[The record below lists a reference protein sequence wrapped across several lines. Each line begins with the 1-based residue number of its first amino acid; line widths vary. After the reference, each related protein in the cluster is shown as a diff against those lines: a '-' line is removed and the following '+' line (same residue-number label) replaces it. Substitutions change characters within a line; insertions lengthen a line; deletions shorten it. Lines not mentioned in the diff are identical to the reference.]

1 MKLERILEI
10 IIYLLNHEKVSAK
23 YLAEYFDVSVRTI
36 QRDMVSIAE
45 AGIPVYTLGGRYG
58 GYAVL
63 ENYKIKNINIKN
75 SEQQIIISALERQAQ
90 FFNRKIQCH
99 YRKRGR
105 AKSFLGF

>member
-75 SEQQIIISALERQAQ
+75 SEQQIIISALESLAT
-90 FFNRKIQCH
+90 
-99 YRKRGR
+99 
-105 AKSFLGF
+105 